1 MKALVALSLIA
12 VAGCTTTSRM
22 DIADLDHFR
31 IDCSRKEEQLA
42 FLNRQFP
49 GQSDRYVNAFR
60 VTSVV
65 GTAASMYDG
74 TYNEERAL
82 YENKHAAVARLLI
95 FQIHSNCP
103 TAPKRP
109 QGCVHLNEDLPSGTA
124 QGAVCYQD
132 RQSTAVV
139 KRWGVVD

>member
-1 MKALVALSLIA
+1 MKALIALSLIA

-31 IDCSRKEEQLA
+31 IDCSRREEQLA
-42 FLNRQFP
+42 FLERQFP
-49 GQSDRYVNAFR
+49 GQGDRMINAFR

-74 TYNEERAL
+74 TYHEERAL

-95 FQIHSNCP
+95 FQIKSNCYS
-103 TAPKRP
+103 APKRP
-109 QGCVHLNEDLPSGTA
+109 QGCVHVNEELPSGSA
-124 QGAVCYQD
+124 QGAVCYRD